1 MEAQDLKFFKI
12 AIASI
17 LGLLVLLLITSIT
30 IAVYSTD
37 AKNSPVYQQPSTAP
51 STNYAPAPTEWSNL
65 DSRRY
70 APEEQRNPINCNA
83 NPCGYQ
89 ENMNS
94 PPCADPCKVR
104 VEYTNKY
111 FLPYPKYTYDGYYY
125 EPYYAYPAYRQPNYH
140 LNQRFFHHRIVQ
152 SKYTY

>member
-1 MEAQDLKFFKI
+1 MEEQDLKFFKI

-51 STNYAPAPTEWSNL
+51 NTNYAPAPTEWSNL
-65 DSRRY
+65 DSGRY
-70 APEEQRNPINCNA
+70 APEEQKNSGNCGA
-83 NPCGYQ
+83 YPCSYPD
-89 ENMNS
+89 MNS

-111 FLPYPKYTYDGYYY
+111 FLPYPKYTYDRYYY
-125 EPYYAYPAYRQPNYH
+125 EPYYDYPIYRQPHYP

-152 SKYTY
+152 SDYTY